1 VLRQAILVRMSC
13 DLPRP
18 PAKPPHR
25 HPVYGALGARPEE
38 TLIELG
44 LRREDIP
51 WRGIALCPRRCDL
64 FD

>member
-1 VLRQAILVRMSC
+1 MDC
-13 DLPRP
+13 DRPRP
-18 PAKPPHR
+18 SPPPR
-25 HPVYGALGARPEE
+25 HPIYGALGTRPEE

-51 WRGIALCPRRCDL
+51 WRGIAMCPRRRDL